1 MLYFLLY
8 YYHLGATRTCHDSCY
23 SGEHVKGCHTPS
35 SLSHAGLR
43 KTAATTDKVP
53 LRAAKQQTKHV
64 MQVTQR

>member
-1 MLYFLLY
+1 MFYFLLY
-8 YYHLGATRTCHDSCY
+8 YYYLGTTRTCHDCY
-23 SGEHVKGCHTPS
+23 PGEHVKGCHTPS